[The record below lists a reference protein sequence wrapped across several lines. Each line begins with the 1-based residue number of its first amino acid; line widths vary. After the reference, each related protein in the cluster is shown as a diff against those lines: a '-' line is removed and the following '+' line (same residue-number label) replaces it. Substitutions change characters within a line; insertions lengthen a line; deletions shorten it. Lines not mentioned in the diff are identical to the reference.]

1 MGCDIEHSLY
11 WSECCRRYVLRR
23 FHCICDDGYLVKVVY
38 PLEDSLP
45 SNARIDAR
53 TRLVRRRSGGALSRR
68 GPIMPLHSY
77 GLLVGKIVGFREPR
91 GHRPHWL
98 LIVQPG

>member
-1 MGCDIEHSLY
+1 MPKEPPSWAVTLNIHCTGRSVADDMY
-11 WSECCRRYVLRR
+11 YGG
-23 FHCICDDGYLVKVVY
+23 FHCICDDGCLVKVVY

-91 GHRPHWL
+91 GH
-98 LIVQPG
+98 